1 MLPAENVKILTIG
14 EVTRAL
20 KCLVE
25 DAFPSLW
32 VTGEITSYKKHSSGH
47 HYFTLKDAEAQLK
60 AVIWRGTASRLRFNL
75 GDGMEI
81 IGRGRLD
88 IYSPHG
94 EYKFI
99 LEEVHPK
106 GLGAQEIALRQLKE
120 KLLALG
126 YFDPIRK
133 KVLPRLPSR
142 LAVVT
147 SPTGAAIRDI
157 IKILSRRWPLV
168 EIWIC
173 PVKVQGDGA
182 EQEIAAAIRQLNAIH
197 DGGKDFIDLVIVGR
211 GGGGQEDLWAFNGP
225 SVAQAIF
232 ASGIPIISA
241 VGHEIDLTVADL
253 VSDRRA
259 ATPSEAAEIAVPDR
273 QDILQGVRGTQDR
286 LGELLIRRLE
296 RSRGLLQELAERRPF
311 RYPLERILDFDQQLD
326 GWYERLERAMT
337 QRLTQAKQKFLSRAA
352 QLESLSPL
360 NVLGRGY
367 SLTRVESDQTVVRR
381 PEQVRQGDRIV
392 TFLRQGSIVSRVEK
406 SGEDNT

>member
-47 HYFTLKDAEAQLK
+47 HCFTMKDAEAQLK
-60 AVIWRGTASRLRFNL
+60 AVIWRGTAGRLKFNL
-75 GDGMEI
+75 GDGMEVVA
-81 IGRGRLD
+81 RGRLD
-88 IYSPHG
+88 IYGPHG
-94 EYKFI
+94 EYKLI
-99 LEEVHPK
+99 VDEVHPK

-126 YFDPIRK
+126 YFDPARK
-133 KVLPRLPSR
+133 KALPRLPCR

-157 IKILSRRWPLV
+157 LKILSRRWPSV
-168 EIWIC
+168 EVWIC
-173 PVKVQGDGA
+173 PVKVQGEGA
-182 EQEIAAAIRQLNAIH
+182 EQEIAAAIHQLNAIH
-197 DGGKDFIDLVIVGR
+197 DGGKDCIDLVIVSR
-211 GGGGQEDLWAFNGP
+211 GGGAQEDLWAFNGQ

-232 ASGIPIISA
+232 ASRIPVISA
-241 VGHEIDLTVADL
+241 VGHEIDLTIADL

-273 QDILQGVRGTQDR
+273 QEVLQGVRGAHDR
-286 LGELLIRRLE
+286 LGELLVRRLE
-296 RSRGLLQELAERRPF
+296 RSREHVQELAGRRPF
-311 RYPLERILDFDQQLD
+311 RYPLERIHDFDQKLD
-326 GWYERLERAMT
+326 GWFERLERAMV
-337 QRLTQAKQKFLSRAA
+337 QRLTQVRQRFHAQTA

-360 NVLGRGY
+360 NVLARGY
-367 SLTRVESDQTVVRR
+367 SLTRVESDQTVVRS
-381 PEQVRQGDRIV
+381 PEQVRPGDRIV
-392 TFLRQGSIVSRVEK
+392 TLLRDGNIVSRVE
-406 SGEDNT
+406 ELREVNA